1 MAELK
6 LHMFESSHPVRAAQA
21 ALAFKGLDYERVL
34 LPIGEHMAEVERI
47 YGEGRRTVPGMLVDG
62 DPVHGTRAIFARLED
77 LQPEPTLYPPAV
89 ADRVREAEEW
99 GEAVFQ
105 DQGRRIIW
113 GALHFRPNA
122 MATFAGGPLL
132 DPAGTDFAIT
142 FVRRVWKSRSISA
155 AEVAQLLADLPAA
168 LTRIDDYVE
177 DGAMGGETP
186 TAADLQIGATMRLL
200 LTVGDL
206 RPLIEGRPAE
216 GVARSFFPEYPGDVP
231 AGAFP
236 AGWVP

>member
-21 ALAFKGLDYERVL
+21 ALEFKGLDYERVL
-34 LPIGEHMAEVERI
+34 LPIGEHMAEMERI
-47 YGEGRRTVPGMLVDG
+47 YGKGRRTVPGMLVDG
-62 DPVHGTRAIFARLED
+62 EPVHGSRAIFARLEE
-77 LQPEPTLYPPAV
+77 LQPDPTLYPAPV
-89 ADRVREAEEW
+89 ADRVSEAEEW

-105 DQGRRIIW
+105 DQVRRIIW

-122 MATFAGGPLL
+122 MATYAGGSLL
-132 DPAGTDFAIT
+132 DPAATDFAIT
-142 FVRRVWKSRSISA
+142 FVRRVWKSRDITA
-155 AEVAQLLADLPAA
+155 AEVAQLLGELPAA
-168 LTRIDDYVE
+168 LDRIDGYVG
-177 DGAMGGETP
+177 DGAMGGDAP
-186 TAADLQIGATMRLL
+186 TAADLQIGATLRLL

-206 RPLIEGRPAE
+206 GPLIEGRPAE
-216 GVARSFFPEYPGDVP
+216 SVARTFFPEYPGEVP